1 MENIKEEPADTDS
14 MSSTSHEQYYSHVG
28 DKAIKE
34 ENEPELENEANKDF
48 RIMTVNDSVASRNLS
63 DHEVRSLLQVWSDEK
78 VSHQLK
84 DSQVPAKIHI
94 SDQKMTYVPDKPPPG
109 LPVTVTIG
117 RMQDS
122 ERFINQHGDY
132 QQEHHSFTTQLSQLQ
147 ARCKRNGSLYSRS
160 AKRCRSSSGKFRK
173 VSKDIICLPAEY
185 PEENCTYRV
194 PRGKEREQLAM
205 QGLVGKIL
213 IQSSWSF
220 ENFRSEVVSLFR
232 KHFSCSDNEF
242 SFNFLQCLP
251 GNRKLIKPN
260 VSASFKWSGIAII
273 SLAAQGSLYI
283 KTQHT
288 LAAPAQNLFFNSK
301 QRLPDVDSDGEHMN
315 VRNASPSDIQKVE
328 VSQRTAARLVNSS
341 SPLNMENSQYCAL
354 KNFEAP
360 LHSAS
365 IPGFSAET
373 KSTTGMRLGEKRN
386 QGKCEA
392 MYEHPEHPGI
402 LLMPSKDHIATGNEA
417 RRDQLIGKASNMTTS
432 CVLKLLQEAGI
443 KTACVRKFSEKG
455 FITSS
460 CEIIPIEWVCWRM
473 ATGSYLKR
481 HPDVEE
487 GCRLSPPK
495 VEMFSKD
502 NTSNDLQCSEE
513 RLLAAKVT
521 CAGRA
526 IGQSEINIMSRS
538 TVAIFEILERS
549 CLAEDFRLINIKIKF
564 GVDTD
569 KNEIVLADVMDYDSW
584 HQSQLEAKTQ
594 QNDKQRL
601 LSLKSPGRVVVLM
614 ESISYLVH
622 CDKIKVVCASY
633 GIQCELRV
641 TSADIAPEETLQI
654 KSQYEGDDI
663 PTVFITVASRSY
675 GLASMLSANTA
686 YPVIN
691 CPPVTAD
698 WSDRD
703 VCSTL
708 RTPENTR
715 FCTVLSPQ
723 AAAQFAVHILGLS
736 SHLLWAKLR
745 SSTLNNWV
753 SLKQADVKLRECT
766 M

>member
-1 MENIKEEPADTDS
+1 MENIKEEPADTGADS

-495 VEMFSKD
+495 VEMFSK
-502 NTSNDLQCSEE
+502 
-513 RLLAAKVT
+513 
-521 CAGRA
+521 
-526 IGQSEINIMSRS
+526 
-538 TVAIFEILERS
+538 
-549 CLAEDFRLINIKIKF
+549 
-564 GVDTD
+564 
-569 KNEIVLADVMDYDSW
+569 
-584 HQSQLEAKTQ
+584 
-594 QNDKQRL
+594 RL